1 MSKKIPVQFD
11 TLPQTQSVENLLQAA
26 IKALPLLQG
35 IERQQLEAA
44 IRQFET
50 TLVPTAWRPAD
61 FEGYLQGCDKDDV
74 LAAMVIFQEGYE
86 ISDVDWARIES
97 ACDQYMRAR
106 AEEHA

>member
-1 MSKKIPVQFD
+1 MPKKIPVQFD
-11 TLPQTQSVENLLQAA
+11 TLPQTQSVENLLHAA

-35 IERQQLEAA
+35 IERQQIEVA

-50 TLVPTAWRPAD
+50 ALVPTAWQTAD

-74 LAAMVIFQEGYE
+74 LAAMVVFQESYE
-86 ISDVDWARIES
+86 ISDMDWARIES
-97 ACDQYMRAR
+97 ACDQYLRAH